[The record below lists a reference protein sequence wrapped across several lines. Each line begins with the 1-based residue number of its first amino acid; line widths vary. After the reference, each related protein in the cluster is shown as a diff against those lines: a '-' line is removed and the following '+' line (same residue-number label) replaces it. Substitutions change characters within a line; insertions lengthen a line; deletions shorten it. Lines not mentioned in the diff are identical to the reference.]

1 MSLANLWQIF
11 HHGLVQNT
19 AHKQAFCKVRVTYY
33 LQFYFKHHSKLRS
46 QKDWNLQQVFKL
58 NKNPLM
64 MVCLIFYK
72 TDYSNDYY
80 TQQ

>member
-1 MSLANLWQIF
+1 MSLICSKIF
-11 HHGLVQNT
+11 IMDW
-19 AHKQAFCKVRVTYY
+19 CKTQLTSR
-33 LQFYFKHHSKLRS
+33 LSAKAMSLIIYFKHHSKLKS

-64 MVCLIFYK
+64 MVCLILHK